1 MAETRSKKK
10 TKAERT
16 KEHLYHTAMEM
27 LIERG
32 FQATTI
38 REICKEAQVS
48 VGTFYTYFDSKY
60 AILFEVVRKA
70 DHYFVD
76 EVQPRLEGLST
87 REQLLRYFEEYSQY
101 MQQTNFDTL
110 CVLYS
115 VQNIWLARYRP
126 MQRVLTSI
134 LTAGQLNG
142 SVTKDYPPE
151 KLCDFLTN
159 AVRGITFSWCT
170 VQAGFDLADR
180 ISEHV
185 QFMLSAILTD
195 A

>member
-1 MAETRSKKK
+1 MAGTTPKKK

-16 KEHLYHTAMEM
+16 KEQLYHTAMDM

-38 REICKEAQVS
+38 RDICREANVS

-70 DHYFVD
+70 DHYFTD
-76 EVQPRLEGLST
+76 EVQPMLEGLST
-87 REQLLRYFEEYSQY
+87 REQLLKYFEEYAEY

-134 LTAGQLNG
+134 LTAGQLKG
-142 SVTKDYPPE
+142 EITMEYPAE
-151 KLCDFLTN
+151 KLCELLMTS
-159 AVRGITFSWCT
+159 VRGITFSWCT
-170 VQAGFDLADR
+170 MQAGFVLTER
-180 ISEHV
+180 VLEYINFVLKS
-185 QFMLSAILTD
+185 FMTD
-195 A
+195 V